1 MSLDPGDDATA
12 TTRTAVDGDTEGW
25 SGSPTHVDEPRA
37 ATLLPGG
44 ARVGRY
50 VVDEAIGRGG
60 MGVVYR
66 AHDPELDRKVALKLL
81 RVDKAKHEEAEL
93 ARARLLREAQTLAR
107 LSHPNVIAVHDA
119 GTFED
124 QVFLAM
130 ELAAGETLAAWLPR
144 THPPRRRVL
153 AAYVAAGRG
162 LAAAHAAGIV
172 HRDFKPKNVIIGDDG
187 RVRVLDF
194 GLAKPIAL
202 PEGDEPII
210 SSSGQP
216 VTDSS
221 TDNLTRAGMI
231 VGTPRYMAL
240 EQMTRGPVDE
250 RSDQFTFC
258 VALYEALYGERP
270 YAGQTI
276 KTLAHNMRKGR
287 VRPPARGARVPR
299 WLRRILVR
307 GLAPNPADRHPS
319 MTAMLDA
326 IDRTPRRRRRLA
338 VGAVAVVAAG
348 AAVLVASRAG
358 HAADPCGDSRVL
370 LAGAWDGPRRA
381 RVEAALARGDRP
393 HAERTA
399 ALVSGELDRYA
410 DRWSALQH
418 QACLATHVRGTSSP
432 RLYDL
437 EMQCLNRRRD
447 RLRDLTQ
454 LLSSAPDGQVLDR
467 AVQAVGELSDLEDC
481 SDQALLAT
489 DIAPPPPGRADAVAA
504 LRRRIDHAQV
514 LRATGRYDDA
524 LAAINTAVVDARELD
539 YPPVL
544 AEALLVDGMVR
555 DASGD
560 ARGAESSLREAATA
574 AATAHDDRR
583 EARAWT
589 SLLWNLGYSQRQ
601 RDQVPIAQL
610 AAQAAL
616 ARAGDPPVLQA
627 DLDNTI
633 GTVRYVAGDYDT
645 ARERFERALSARQ
658 KLDDDS
664 KIAGVL
670 SNLGLVYYRKGD
682 YQRALELQQR
692 ALAMR
697 EKALGP
703 DHPEVATA
711 LNNLG
716 ITAERLGRFD
726 EALAAYRRA
735 IAIREGSLGKGQSSL
750 AGLLNNVG
758 IIYLRTQRPGDAVPY
773 LQRALRIKEA
783 TYGPDNP
790 RVGTTLDNLAIAL
803 DGLDRYDEALP
814 LLQRSLSITEKA
826 LGADHLDATYTL
838 TTLGECYLGLGR
850 RHDAVAALQR
860 AIALRK
866 GHDIAAADAAETQ
879 LALARALWPQDRARA
894 RALAKAAERA
904 YAAGGEATAH
914 ELADTRAW
922 LAAHSRR

>member
-1 MSLDPGDDATA
+1 MSLGPGDDTA
-12 TTRTAVDGDTEGW
+12 STRTAMDPDTEGW
-25 SGSPTHVDEPRA
+25 SGSPTHVDEQGPPV
-37 ATLLPGG
+37 LLPAGS
-44 ARVGRY
+44 RVGRY
-50 VVDEAIGRGG
+50 VIDDVIGRGG

-81 RVDKAKHEEAEL
+81 RVNKARREDADL

-130 ELAAGETLAAWLPR
+130 ELAAGETLAAWLGR
-144 THPPRRRVL
+144 AQPPQRRVL
-153 AAYVAAGRG
+153 AAYVSAGRG

-194 GLAKPIAL
+194 GLAKPIAV
-202 PEGDEPII
+202 PDGDEPITG
-210 SSSGQP
+210 SSGQP

-221 TDNLTRAGMI
+221 TDGLTRAGMI

-250 RSDQFTFC
+250 RSDQFSFC

-270 YAGQTI
+270 YAGQTV
-276 KTLAHNMRKGR
+276 KALARNMRKGR
-287 VRPPARGARVPR
+287 LRAPARSARVPR

-307 GLAPNPADRHPS
+307 GLAANPADRYPS

-326 IDRTPRRRRRLA
+326 IEGTPRRRRRLTA
-338 VGAVAVVAAG
+338 GAIALAAAG
-348 AAVLVASRAG
+348 ATVLVASQAG
-358 HAADPCGDSRVL
+358 HTVNPCGDPRAL
-370 LAGAWDGPRRA
+370 LSGAWDGPRRA
-381 RVEAALARGDRP
+381 QVEAALAGGDRP
-393 HAERTA
+393 HAARTA
-399 ALVSGELDRYA
+399 ALVGSELDRYA

-418 QACLATHVRGTSSP
+418 QACVATHVRGTASP

-447 RLRDLTQ
+447 RLRDLTEV
-454 LLSSAPDGQVLDR
+454 LSTSPDGSLLDR
-467 AVQAVGELSDLEDC
+467 AVQAVSELGDLEDC
-481 SDQALLAT
+481 SDQALLAA
-489 DIAPPPPGRADAVAA
+489 DVAPPAPDRANAVAA
-504 LRRRIDHAQV
+504 LRRRIDHVQV

-524 LAAINTAVVDARELD
+524 ITAINAAVTDARDLD

-544 AEALLVDGMVR
+544 AEALLVNGMVR

-560 ARGAESSLREAATA
+560 AHGAESALREAATA

-583 EARAWT
+583 AARAWT
-589 SLLWNLGYSQRQ
+589 SLLWNLGYSQQQ
-601 RDQVPIAQL
+601 REQVPIAQL
-610 AAQAAL
+610 AAEAAL

-627 DLDNTI
+627 DLDNTV

-645 ARERFERALSARQ
+645 ARDRFERALSARQ

-682 YQRALELQQR
+682 YQRALDLHKR

-703 DHPEVATA
+703 DHPEVATT

-716 ITAERLGRFD
+716 IAAERLGQFD

-735 IAIREGSLGKGQSSL
+735 IAIREGALGKGHSSL

-758 IIYLRTQRPGDAVPY
+758 IIYLRTQRPAEAVPY
-773 LQRALRIKEA
+773 FERALRIKEA
-783 TYGPDNP
+783 TYGPDSP

-803 DGLDRYDEALP
+803 DGQDRYADALP
-814 LLQRSLSITEKA
+814 LLQRSLSITQKA
-826 LGADHLDATYTL
+826 LGADHPDAAYTM
-838 TTLGECYLGLGR
+838 TTMGECYLGLGR
-850 RHDAVAALQR
+850 RRDAVTVLER
-860 AIALRK
+860 ATALRK
-866 GHDIAAADAAETQ
+866 GHDIPAADAAETQ

-894 RALAKAAERA
+894 RALAKTAERA
-904 YAAGGEATAH
+904 YAAGGDATTH
-914 ELADTRAW
+914 ELADARAW
-922 LAAHSRR
+922 LAAHGGR